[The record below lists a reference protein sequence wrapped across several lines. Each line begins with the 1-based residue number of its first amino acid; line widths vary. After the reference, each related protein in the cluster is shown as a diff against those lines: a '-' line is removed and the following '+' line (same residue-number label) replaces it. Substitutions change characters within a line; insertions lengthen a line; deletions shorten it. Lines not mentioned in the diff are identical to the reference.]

1 MWESLWFSAQLRLPD
16 NMKTED
22 KRAVARSALQEMGL
36 ESCADTPVGN
46 WHLRGI
52 SGGERRRLSIALEL
66 LLRPQLLFLDEPT
79 TGLDRYISM
88 LFLLFIDIDDCVM
101 CIPIHEY
108 DLLKLCCQNEDMDM
122 TIETISNDML
132 SEP

>member
-16 NMKTED
+16 NMTVED

-88 LFLLFIDIDDCVM
+88 LFLVFFDINDCVM
-101 CIPIHEY
+101 IHVY
-108 DLLKLCCQNEDMDM
+108 
-122 TIETISNDML
+122 
-132 SEP
+132 P